1 MPPGYHIDTLVP
13 MDSLFPTKP
22 TITGSLVQLRPFT
35 EADIECMGP
44 ILADPELIKL
54 TGSANTTEEIK
65 KAVPALDE
73 RTLEWYRTREE
84 QTDRLD
90 LAIIDLSNDQCVGE
104 AVLNAWS
111 PADRSCNYRILI
123 GPEGRGRGFGS
134 EATSL
139 VIDYAF
145 ENTNLNRISLDVL
158 AFNPRARRAYEKAGF
173 GYEGTSRE
181 AFRFD
186 GEYID
191 DVLMAILRSDWKRKS
206 SGD

>member
-1 MPPGYHIDTLVP
+1 M
-13 MDSLFPTKP
+13 
-22 TITGSLVQLRPFT
+22 R
-35 EADIECMGP
+35 
-44 ILADPELIKL
+44 ELSSGI
-54 TGSANTTEEIK
+54 G
-65 KAVPALDE
+65 
-73 RTLEWYRTREE
+73 TREE

-123 GPEGRGRGFGS
+123 GPEGRGCGFGS

-145 ENTNLNRISLDVL
+145 ENTNLNRICLDVL

-173 GYEGTSRE
+173 VYEGTSRE

-191 DVLMAILRSDWKRKS
+191 DVRMAILRSDWERKS
-206 SGD
+206 SRTKSPRELCERQVCRTSATFYLLSLNVHPLGVTVWLFTPLVSASTPRYLFSTPQYLLRPGSTAYIRCRPG

>member
-1 MPPGYHIDTLVP
+1 

-35 EADIECMGP
+35 EVDIERMGP

-173 GYEGTSRE
+173 LYEGTSRE

>member
-1 MPPGYHIDTLVP
+1 
-13 MDSLFPTKP
+13 
-22 TITGSLVQLRPFT
+22 
-35 EADIECMGP
+35 
-44 ILADPELIKL
+44 
-54 TGSANTTEEIK
+54 
-65 KAVPALDE
+65 
-73 RTLEWYRTREE
+73 
-84 QTDRLD
+84 
-90 LAIIDLSNDQCVGE
+90 
-104 AVLNAWS
+104 VLNAWS

-123 GPEGRGRGFGS
+123 GPEVRGRGFGS

-173 GYEGTSRE
+173 VYEGTSRE

-206 SGD
+206 SRN

>member
-1 MPPGYHIDTLVP
+1 
-13 MDSLFPTKP
+13 
-22 TITGSLVQLRPFT
+22 
-35 EADIECMGP
+35 MGP

-104 AVLNAWS
+104 AVLNEWS

-173 GYEGTSRE
+173 VYEGTSRE